1 MTTLLNILKSLR
13 PSIESQQERD
23 AAYMAGAVDLNDLE
37 RRMREVD
44 ARGRTNWSPIAYGLY
59 AR

>member
-1 MTTLLNILKSLR
+1 MNTLLSILKSLR

-23 AAYMAGAVDLNDLE
+23 DAYVAAAVDLYDLE
-37 RRMREVD
+37 RRMRDID
-44 ARGRTNWSPIAYGLY
+44 ARGRNNWSPIAYGLY

>member
-1 MTTLLNILKSLR
+1 MNTLLNILKSLR

-23 AAYMAGAVDLNDLE
+23 DAYMAGAVDLHDLE
-37 RRMREVD
+37 RRMREID
-44 ARGRTNWSPIAYGLY
+44 ARGRTNWSPIAHGLY